1 MEDKTSLRVE
11 KWLSGEYDQETK
23 DEIKRLQKEDPKAL
37 EDAFYCDLEFGT
49 GGMRGII
56 GVGTNRMNK
65 YTVGAAAQGIANFM
79 KATVPENPRIVISYD
94 SRIMSREFAQIS
106 ADIFSSNGIQ
116 TFLFDDIRPTPELS
130 FAVREL
136 KCQAGVMI
144 TASHNPKEYNGYK
157 VYGDDGGQLVPP
169 YDKMVLE
176 EVKKVTDIKMISWRR
191 KASLVKVIGKKIDD
205 VYLKNVRSLSLH
217 IPKSEKGK
225 NLKIVYTPLHGTG
238 IALVPQALKM
248 YGFNNVT
255 IVEPQ
260 AIPDGT
266 FPTVVYPNPE
276 EHEALK
282 MALECADKIQADL
295 VLATDP
301 DADRVG
307 IAVRNSAG
315 EMQLLNGNQT
325 ATLLF
330 NYVLENRL
338 KPGNDVKNP
347 FVVKTIVTTDLLR
360 DIALNYNIECCEVL
374 TGFKYIAET
383 IRQYEGSKTYL
394 VGGEESY
401 GYLVGDFVRDK
412 DAVSACCLIAEM
424 AACYRV
430 THRDGHRLLTEVL
443 DDIYCDFGL
452 YQEGLLSLS
461 KKGKDG
467 LKEIQDMMSR
477 FRSCPPKEIAGIPVV
492 KMNDVLFQKYYDYR
506 YETNGILNLPSSN
519 VLQFFL
525 KDGSK
530 VTVRPSGTEPKI
542 KFYFS
547 VMCPSPKRATIAEE
561 KLKLAEKIEVLK
573 KAILSL

>member
-1 MEDKTSLRVE
+1 MEDKTLIRVE
-11 KWLSGEYDQETK
+11 KWLSGDYDQETK
-23 DEIKRLQKEDPKAL
+23 DEIKRLQKEDPKGL

-79 KATVPENPRIVISYD
+79 NATVKENPRIVISFD

-106 ADIFSSNGIQ
+106 ADIFSANGIQ

-176 EVKKVTDIKMISWRR
+176 EVKKVTDVSMISWKR

-205 VYLKNVRSLSLH
+205 IYLKQVRSLSLH
-217 IPKSEKGK
+217 LPKSEKGK
-225 NLKIVYTPLHGTG
+225 SLKIVYTPLHGTG

-307 IAVRNSAG
+307 IAVRNSDG

-338 KPGNDVKNP
+338 KKGNEIKNP

-383 IRQYEGSKTYL
+383 IRKYEGSATYL

-430 THRDGHRLLTEVL
+430 THRDGHKLLTEVL
-443 DDIYCDFGL
+443 DDIYCTFGL

-477 FRSCPPKEIAGIPVV
+477 FRSNPPKEIAGIPVV
-492 KMNDVLFQKYYDYR
+492 KMHDVLFQKYYDYR
-506 YETNGILNLPSSN
+506 YDTNGTLDLPSSN

-547 VMCPSPKRATIAEE
+547 VVTPSPKRANIAEE
-561 KLKLAEKIEVLK
+561 KVKLAEKIELLK
-573 KAILSL
+573 KAIVS